1 MPLVL
6 HGDRFWISP
15 FVFSVYVTLK
25 EKGVPFE
32 VVEVALDKQE
42 TRRPDYVAR
51 TLTGKVP
58 AIYHSDGHDGFWLT
72 ESSAIVEYLEEAFPP
87 PVHARVLPAEAQKRA
102 RARQVMSW
110 LRTDMDP
117 LREDRSTTTMF
128 YTHVDRPLTPSGQA
142 CADRLLRTAT
152 ALLPDG
158 ATTLFGAWSIADSE
172 LAFMLQRLALNG
184 AALPPPLAAF
194 VKAQWSR
201 PSVRDYVERTRAE
214 YVPY

>member
-32 VVEVALDKQE
+32 VVELALDKQE

-58 AIYHSDGHDGFWLT
+58 AIYHGDGPDGFWLA
-72 ESSAIVEYLEEAFPP
+72 ESSAIIEYLEEAFGP
-87 PVHARVLPAEAQKRA
+87 PVHARVLPAEAPKRA

-117 LREDRSTTTMF
+117 LREDRSTATMF
-128 YTHVDRPLTPSGQA
+128 YTHVDRPLSAAAQA

-152 ALLPDG
+152 ALLPGG

-184 AALPPPLAAF
+184 TALPPPLAAF
-194 VKAQWSR
+194 VAAQWSR
-201 PSVRDYVERTRAE
+201 PSVRGFVERTRAE